1 MGKYVEK
8 YRGPEICYRTF
19 MTLKGD
25 FVTRHGCSLF
35 QIEKIFWD
43 CPLSASEQLILL
55 CNCTLKKKG
64 TKKPIFCQR

>member
-43 CPLSASEQLILL
+43 CPLSASEQFVIVL
-55 CNCTLKKKG
+55 
-64 TKKPIFCQR
+64 